1 MGEYM
6 WIDSMRQ
13 FMFLIVL
20 TSVIALNA
28 QMVSSDIDYWIDAGN
43 YKRASELLLEQPK
56 LYSNPVLL
64 DKLGESYAYQ
74 EEWDKA
80 IDIYKRLT
88 SLIMDNPSYFFKY
101 GGVLAK
107 KAQNSNPFVGL
118 TLIGPIKSN
127 FKKTLI
133 LDPLHTGAHWALID
147 FYVSLPGIVGGSYVK
162 AYELA
167 NQLKQISLLDGYLA
181 LAYVYEYDDEPAKAK
196 TNYLRALSLVNDFK
210 EFERNQLNY
219 QLGKVCSDYGLQ
231 LDTGIEYM
239 TTYIENHSIKDGVP
253 LEWAYYRMALLYRKK
268 GNKKNSLLWIN
279 IALEE
284 KEGFKRAL
292 EEKKR
297 ILALKD

>member
-1 MGEYM
+1 
-6 WIDSMRQ
+6 MRQ
-13 FMFLIVL
+13 IIFLIIL
-20 TSVIALNA
+20 TYTIALNA
-28 QMVSSDIDYWIDAGN
+28 QIVTSDIDYWIDAGN

-80 IDIYKRLT
+80 IEIYKSLT
-88 SLIMDNPSYFFKY
+88 NLIEDNPSYFFKY

-118 TLIGPIKSN
+118 TLIGRIKSS

-133 LDPLHTGAHWALID
+133 LDPTHTGAHWALID
-147 FYVSLPGIVGGSYVK
+147 FYVSLPGIVGGSYAK

-167 NQLKQISLLDGYLA
+167 KQLKQISTLDGYLA
-181 LAYVYEYDDEPAKAK
+181 LGYVYEYDDEPGNAK

-219 QLGKVCSDYGLQ
+219 QLGKVCSEYGLQ

-239 TTYIENHSIKDGVP
+239 TRYIERYSIKDGVP

-268 GNKKNSLLWIN
+268 GNKQNSMLWIN
-279 IALEE
+279 KALVN
-284 KEGFKRAL
+284 KSDFKRAL
-292 EEKKR
+292 KEKQR
-297 ILALKD
+297 ILALKG